1 MILVIPSP
9 AILKYK
15 SAFSLCTNQPN
26 YFSRNM
32 NNKMN
37 RKKLELLNLLKTH
50 WLWIWFWRVTLVVS
64 LSYAW
69 YCFYVPSNSIVWA
82 DNFTSAQYKASQS
95 DKPIILFFTG
105 KWCVPC
111 KVMKRNVWADDQ
123 VTKIVNSSFIPLTI
137 DVDDPDHAAIL
148 TRYNNDN
155 GVTPITIITDPNGNA
170 LQWRVGGIGK
180 SEFLELLRASNP
192 TPVT

>member
-1 MILVIPSP
+1 MIFVIASP
-9 AILKYK
+9 AILQYK
-15 SAFSLCTNQPN
+15 SAFSFCTNQPN
-26 YFSRNM
+26 HFSRNM
-32 NNKMN
+32 N
-37 RKKLELLNLLKTH
+37 RKKQGILNLLKTH

-111 KVMKRNVWADDQ
+111 KVMKRNVWADEQ
-123 VTKIVNSSFIPLTI
+123 VTASVNAAFIPVTI
-137 DVDDPDHAAIL
+137 GVDNPDNAAVL
-148 TRYNNDN
+148 VRYNI
-155 GVTPITIITDPNGNA
+155 GGTPITIVTDPNGNA

-192 TPVT
+192 SAINDL

>member
-1 MILVIPSP
+1 
-9 AILKYK
+9 
-15 SAFSLCTNQPN
+15 
-26 YFSRNM
+26 
-32 NNKMN
+32 MN
-37 RKKLELLNLLKTH
+37 RKKPELLILLKTH

-69 YCFYVPSNSIVWA
+69 YCFYVPSNSIVWT
-82 DNFTSAQYKASQS
+82 DNYTSAQNQAAQS

-111 KVMKRNVWADDQ
+111 KIMKRQVWADGQ
-123 VTKIVNSSFIPLTI
+123 VMKTVNSEFIPVTI
-137 DVDDPDHAAIL
+137 DVDDPDNVAIL
-148 TRYNNDN
+148 VRYNV
-155 GVTPITIITDPNGNA
+155 GGTTPITIVTDPNGNA

-192 TPVT
+192 IPAA

>member
-1 MILVIPSP
+1 MIFIIASP
-9 AILKYK
+9 AILQYK
-15 SAFSLCTNQPN
+15 SAFSFCTNQPN
-26 YFSRNM
+26 HFSRNM
-32 NNKMN
+32 N
-37 RKKLELLNLLKTH
+37 RKKQEILNLLKTH

-148 TRYNNDN
+148 TRYNI
-155 GVTPITIITDPNGNA
+155 GGTPITIVTDPNGNA

-192 TPVT
+192 SAINYL

>member
-1 MILVIPSP
+1 MISIIPSP

-111 KVMKRNVWADDQ
+111 KIMKRQVWADDQ
-123 VTKIVNSSFIPLTI
+123 VMNTVNTSFIPVTI
-137 DVDDPDHAAIL
+137 DVDDPDNASVL
-148 TRYNNDN
+148 VRYNI
-155 GVTPITIITDPNGNA
+155 GGTPITIVTDPN
-170 LQWRVGGIGK
+170 
-180 SEFLELLRASNP
+180 
-192 TPVT
+192 